1 MRNRREQGMALI
13 TALLV
18 LLLISSMIVGM
29 SFLVLTD
36 QKLGGNNA
44 DRQKAFYGAEA
55 GMESLT
61 TALQDGF
68 SNNYALSAAD
78 ITNIVAN
85 TQTTTTNLPGM
96 QFLNPDGTNG
106 FMINFTADTSAN
118 NLGNPTAVSHTI
130 LSGTYA
136 GLIGLLTPYTLQVTS
151 RTPMGSEVRLQRT
164 VQTVAIPVFQFGI
177 FSDTDLS
184 YFAGPN
190 FDFGGRVHTNGNLWL
205 AEGDNATLT
214 MRDKVT
220 AVGEVVRTNLENGW
234 PLTTAYNG
242 TISITE
248 NPGSGPFANLGQNQ
262 GSTTGTSWFGNIAGT
277 QETAFQTVS
286 NTYNGNLGN
295 GATGVKALDLT
306 IATPAIGG
314 TAIDMLRLPQPG
326 ELVANP
332 GKLKERY
339 YSQASLRIMLSDYD
353 ANGTCANS
361 DLVGLDYA
369 SPNTPNTP
377 VDLASLAWD
386 TTAPNPAAGLAPVGQ
401 VPKAAWLAN
410 QGVTVF
416 PLPVSDAQG
425 GAAGYKTADG
435 YWVQKWFPIETGCIK
450 IDYQTKAGLVWVD
463 VTQQILNLGFTGR
476 NLNQQTKAVMSIAA
490 NQVPNRLALP
500 PAQIA
505 PSGCGDPSPSA
516 VIRLARVRDN
526 PASANGA
533 GGCGFPYVARG
544 TDYVPNVLYDTRE
557 GILRDDPLP
566 VVAITSPTGQA
577 TLAGAMHYVELDV
590 NNLDNWFKGAGAVAN
605 NTTGYTVYFSDRRGD
620 RKDPN
625 PPASVG
631 VGPRKTG
638 AFGYDD
644 IVNPNDANSCPDNVL
659 QGAEDFESD
668 FVHGTDLNPPAGPKN
683 YDQFFPTDNNV
694 APNNPMLWTVNNT
707 AMQVPNLFT
716 SPAVP
721 GTTVIQNHPKCAG
734 PAPKGNAWPYAA
746 ALNVGDLRLNPPVY
760 FRRALKVVNGGTISL
775 GVCDGVACGLSIV
788 SENPVYVQGDYN
800 AGANG
805 NFATPFVAAAV
816 MGDAVTFLSNNW
828 NDVNSFAFPYG
839 SLNAAGAA
847 SITNG
852 GRNATTTTYRM
863 AIVGGK
869 TIPFKQPPAGTGGAA
884 NGKSD
889 FGTDGGVHNFL
900 RYLENWGGQTLWYKG
915 SIVALFYSHQAAG
928 TFKCCNTV
936 YSPPTRG
943 YSFQTE
949 FLTPSLLPPR
959 TPMFRDI
966 NTLGF
971 TQLILSTEG
980 VD

>member
-61 TALQDGF
+61 TALQDSF

-78 ITNIVAN
+78 ITTITNS
-85 TQTTTTNLPGM
+85 TFSTTTNVP
-96 QFLNPDGTNG
+96 QVQYLNPDGTNG
-106 FMINFTADTSAN
+106 FAITFTPDTAAS
-118 NLGNPTAVSHTI
+118 NLGNPAAQNHTI

-136 GLIGLLTPYTLQVTS
+136 GLVGLLTPYTLQVTS
-151 RTPMGSEVRLQRT
+151 RTMGGSEVRLQRT

-184 YFAGPN
+184 FFAGPN

-205 AEGDNATLT
+205 AEGDGSTLT

-234 PLTTAYNG
+234 PLATSYNG
-242 TISITE
+242 TVSITKS
-248 NPGSGPFANLGQNQ
+248 PGSGNFGTLGQGQ

-277 QETAFQTVS
+277 QENAFQIVS
-286 NTYNGNLGN
+286 NNYNGNVGD
-295 GATGVKALDLT
+295 GFTGVKALDLT

-326 ELVANP
+326 EFAANP

-339 YSQASLRIMLSDYD
+339 YSQASLRIMLSDYGPS
-353 ANGTCANS
+353 GTCADS

-369 SPNTPNTP
+369 SPNPP
-377 VDLASLAWD
+377 VDLTALAWD
-386 TTAPNPAAGLAPVGQ
+386 ISGPGTDGLGRVSKVG
-401 VPKAAWLAN
+401 PGIALAN
-410 QGVTVF
+410 QGVSTF
-416 PLPVSDAQG
+416 PLPVSDAQ
-425 GAAGYKTADG
+425 AATYGNPDKDG
-435 YWVQKWFPIETGCIK
+435 YWVKQWYPIETGCIK

-463 VTQQILNLGFTGR
+463 VTQQILNFGFTGR
-476 NLNQQTKAVMSIAA
+476 NLNSQTAAVMSVAT
-490 NQVPNRLALP
+490 NKVPNRLGLP
-500 PAQIA
+500 AAQLGA
-505 PSGCGDPSPSA
+505 SACADPSQNA
-516 VIRLARVRDN
+516 IIRLARVRDN
-526 PASANGA
+526 PASANNV
-533 GGCGFPYVARG
+533 GGCGAPYSLRG

-557 GILRDDPLP
+557 GILRDDAL
-566 VVAITSPTGQA
+566 AATQL
-577 TLAGAMHYVELDV
+577 TLAGAMHYIELDV
-590 NNLDNWFKGAGAVAN
+590 NNLDRWFTGALAGSGTLAN

-620 RKDPN
+620 RKDPA

-631 VGPRKTG
+631 VGARKTG
-638 AFGYDD
+638 AWGFDD
-644 IVNPNDANSCPDNVL
+644 IVNRNDNNSCPDNAL
-659 QGAEDFESD
+659 DGAEDFESD
-668 FVHGTDLNPPAGPKN
+668 FTHGTDLNPPPTPRL
-683 YDQFFPTDNNV
+683 YDKFFPNDAVNV
-694 APNNPMLWTVNNT
+694 LPNNPTLWTVTNLKTPLQINGIFVPTT
-707 AMQVPNLFT
+707 AT
-716 SPAVP
+716 SP
-721 GTTVIQNHPKCAG
+721 IQNHPKCGAQ
-734 PAPKGNAWPYAA
+734 GNVWPYAV
-746 ALNVGDLRLNPPVY
+746 ALNSGDLRLNPPVY
-760 FRRALKVVNGGTISL
+760 FRRALKVVNGSTISL

-788 SENPVYVQGDYN
+788 AENPVYVQGDYN

-816 MGDAVTFLSNNW
+816 MGDAVTLLSKNW
-828 NDVNSFAFPYG
+828 NDVNSFAFPYTLG
-839 SLNAAGAA
+839 SRAAA
-847 SITNG
+847 
-852 GRNATTTTYRM
+852 TTTYRT

-869 TIPFKQPPAGTGGAA
+869 TIPFKQPPGGTIGQ
-884 NGKSD
+884 D

-900 RYLENWGGQTLWYKG
+900 RYLENWGGQTLFYKG

-966 NTLGF
+966 NTIGF
-971 TQLILSTEG
+971 TQLILPTQ
-980 VD
+980 

>member
-1 MRNRREQGMALI
+1 MALI

-44 DRQKAFYGAEA
+44 DRQRAFYGAEA

-61 TALQDGF
+61 TSLQDAF

-78 ITNIVAN
+78 VTNIVAN
-85 TQTTTTNLPGM
+85 TQTTTTNIP
-96 QFLNPDGTNG
+96 QIQYLNRDGSNG
-106 FMINFTADTSAN
+106 FMINFTQDTAPT
-118 NLGNPTAVSHTI
+118 NLGNPAAVNHTI

-151 RTPMGSEVRLQRT
+151 RTALGSEARLQRT

-205 AEGDNATLT
+205 AEGDGSTLT

-234 PLTTAYNG
+234 PLTTSYNG
-242 TISITE
+242 TVSITK
-248 NPGSGPFANLGQNQ
+248 NPGSGPLVALGQNQ
-262 GSTTGTSWFGNIAGT
+262 GSTTGQSYFGSIAGT
-277 QETAFQTVS
+277 QEMTFQTVS
-286 NTYNGNLGN
+286 NSYNGNLAN
-295 GATGVKALDLT
+295 GATGVKTLDLT

-326 ELVANP
+326 EFAANP

-353 ANGTCANS
+353 ANGGCANS

-369 SPNTPNTP
+369 SANPPT
-377 VDLASLAWD
+377 DLASLAWD
-386 TTAPNPAAGLAPVGQ
+386 NTAPAKDGLGSVGSAGP
-401 VPKAAWLAN
+401 AWLAN
-410 QGVTVF
+410 QGASVF
-416 PLPVSDAQG
+416 PLPVSDAQ
-425 GAAGYKTADG
+425 AVTYTNPDTDG
-435 YWVQKWFPIETGCIK
+435 YWVKHWYPIETGCIK
-450 IDYQTKAGLVWVD
+450 IDYQTKAGLAWVD

-476 NLNQQTKAVMSIAA
+476 NLNPQTAAIMTIAT
-490 NQVPNRLALP
+490 NKVPNRLALP
-500 PAQIA
+500 AAQIGPN
-505 PSGCGDPSPSA
+505 PSGCGNPSPNA
-516 VIRLARVRDN
+516 IIRLARVRDN
-526 PASANGA
+526 PSSANNV
-533 GGCGFPYVARG
+533 GGCGAPYTIRG

-557 GILRDDPLP
+557 AILRDDAMAATQL
-566 VVAITSPTGQA
+566 
-577 TLAGAMHYVELDV
+577 TLAGAMHYIELDV

-620 RKDPN
+620 RKDPT

-631 VGPRKTG
+631 VGALKTG
-638 AFGYDD
+638 AWGYDD

-683 YDQFFPTDNNV
+683 YDQFFPTDVNV
-694 APNNPMLWTVNNT
+694 APNNPTLWTVTGLKTPLQLNGIF
-707 AMQVPNLFT
+707 V
-716 SPAVP
+716 SPAVAASA
-721 GTTVIQNHPKCAG
+721 IQNHPKCAG
-734 PAPKGNAWPYAA
+734 PLAKGNAWPYAT
-746 ALNVGDLRLNPPVY
+746 ALNAGDLRLNPPVY

-775 GVCDGVACGLSIV
+775 GACDGVACGLSIV

-816 MGDAVTFLSNNW
+816 QGDAVTFLSNNW
-828 NDVNSFAFPYG
+828 NDVNSFAFPYALG
-839 SLNAAGAA
+839 S
-847 SITNG
+847 
-852 GRNATTTTYRM
+852 RNAVTTTYRM

-869 TIPFKQPPAGTGGAA
+869 TIPFKQPPAGTGGLA

-971 TQLILSTEG
+971 TQLILPTEG
-980 VD
+980 TN

>member
-1 MRNRREQGMALI
+1 MALI

-61 TALQDGF
+61 TSLQDGF

-78 ITNIVAN
+78 ITTIVAN

-106 FMINFTADTSAN
+106 FMINFTPDTSAN

-205 AEGDNATLT
+205 AEGDGATLT

-242 TISITE
+242 TVSITE

-314 TAIDMLRLPQPG
+314 TAIDMLRLPQLG
-326 ELVANP
+326 ELAANP

-339 YSQASLRIMLSDYD
+339 YSQASLRIMLSDYGPGGD
-353 ANGTCANS
+353 CTDS

-369 SPNTPNTP
+369 SVNPPI
-377 VDLASLAWD
+377 DLASLAWD
-386 TTAPNPAAGLAPVGQ
+386 ATSTKANGLGPVG
-401 VPKAAWLAN
+401 PAPTANWLAN
-410 QGVTVF
+410 KGVTVF
-416 PLPVSDAQG
+416 PLPVSAAQS
-425 GAAGYKTADG
+425 AAGPPVYTATDG
-435 YWVQKWFPIETGCIK
+435 YWVQKWFPTETGCIK
-450 IDYQTKAGLVWVD
+450 IDYQTKAGLVWND
-463 VTQQILNLGFTGR
+463 VTQQILNFGFTGR
-476 NLNQQTKAVMSIAA
+476 NLNPQTAA
-490 NQVPNRLALP
+490 TMTAKNVAGAFINRVPNRVALP
-500 PAQIA
+500 AAQTG
-505 PSGCGDPSPSA
+505 PSACGDPSPNA
-516 VIRLARVRDN
+516 IIRLARVRDN
-526 PASANGA
+526 PSSANAA
-533 GGCGFPYVARG
+533 GGCGAPYTTNG

-557 GILRDDPLP
+557 SILRDDAL
-566 VVAITSPTGQA
+566 ATNATNPTGQA
-577 TLAGAMHYVELDV
+577 TLAGAMYYVELDV
-590 NNLDNWFKGAGAVAN
+590 NNLDNWFKGTGAVAN

-631 VGPRKTG
+631 VGARKTG
-638 AFGYDD
+638 AWGYDD
-644 IVNPNDANSCPDNVL
+644 IVNPNDANSCPDGVL

-668 FVHGTDLNPPAGPKN
+668 FVHGSDLNPPAGPKL
-683 YDQFFPTDNNV
+683 YDQFFPTDNQV
-694 APNNPMLWTVNNT
+694 APNNPTLWTVT
-707 AMQVPNLFT
+707 LGKTPIQLTGIFA
-716 SPAVP
+716 SPAVV
-721 GTTVIQNHPKCAG
+721 GTSAIQNHPKCAG
-734 PAPKGNAWPYAA
+734 PAGKGNGWPYAA

-775 GVCDGVACGLSIV
+775 GVCDGVACGLSVV

-805 NFATPFVAAAV
+805 NFGTAFVAAAV

-839 SLNAAGAA
+839 SLNAGAA

-869 TIPFKQPPAGTGGAA
+869 TIPFKQPPAGTGGLA

-900 RYLENWGGQTLWYKG
+900 RYLENWANQSLWYKG
-915 SIVALFYSHQAAG
+915 SIVALFYSHQGAG

-936 YSPPTRG
+936 YSPPTRQ

>member
-1 MRNRREQGMALI
+1 MRNRHEQGMALI

-44 DRQKAFYGAEA
+44 DRQRAFYGAEA

-61 TALQDGF
+61 TSLQDSF
-68 SNNYALSAAD
+68 SNNYALSAND
-78 ITNIVAN
+78 IANIVAN

-106 FMINFTADTSAN
+106 FSINFTADTSAN
-118 NLGNPTAVSHTI
+118 NLGNPAATNHTI

-136 GLIGLLTPYTLQVTS
+136 GLVGLLTPYTLQVTS
-151 RTPMGSEVRLQRT
+151 RTPFGSEVRLQRT

-205 AEGDNATLT
+205 AEGDGATLT

-248 NPGSGPFANLGQNQ
+248 NPGSGPFLALAQNQ
-262 GSTTGTSWFGNIAGT
+262 GSTTGTSFFGSIGGT

-326 ELVANP
+326 ELAANP

-353 ANGTCANS
+353 ANGSCANS

-369 SPNTPNTP
+369 SPNPP
-377 VDLASLAWD
+377 VDLATLAWD
-386 TTAPNPAAGLAPVGQ
+386 TTAPAADGKGSVTVAPAAG
-401 VPKAAWLAN
+401 WLAN
-410 QGVTVF
+410 LGATVF
-416 PLPVSDAQG
+416 PLPVSGAQ
-425 GAAGYKTADG
+425 AAGYTASDG
-435 YWVQKWFPIETGCIK
+435 YWVKKWYPIETGCIK
-450 IDYQTKAGLVWVD
+450 IDYQTKAGLVWAD

-476 NLNQQTKAVMSIAA
+476 NLNQQTKATMSAIPG
-490 NQVPNRLALP
+490 NQNFKEVPLP
-500 PAQIA
+500 GAQVA
-505 PSGCGDPSPSA
+505 PSACADPSKNA
-516 VIRLARVRDN
+516 IIRLARVRDN
-526 PASANGA
+526 PSTAVNA
-533 GGCGFPYVARG
+533 GGCGAPYSQRG
-544 TDYVPNVLYDTRE
+544 VDYVPNVLYDTRE
-557 GILRDDPLP
+557 AILRDDAL
-566 VVAITSPTGQA
+566 AATQL
-577 TLAGAMHYVELDV
+577 TLAGAMHYIELDV

-620 RKDPN
+620 RVDPA
-625 PPASVG
+625 PPTSVG
-631 VGPRKTG
+631 VGARKTG
-638 AFGYDD
+638 AWGYDD
-644 IVNPNDANSCPDNVL
+644 IVNPNDNNSCPDNVL

-668 FVHGTDLNPPAGPKN
+668 FLHGTDLNPPAGPKN
-683 YDQFFPTDNNV
+683 YDQFFPTDANV
-694 APNNPMLWTVNNT
+694 APSNPTLWTVSGLKT
-707 AMQVPNLFT
+707 ALQLNGIFV
-716 SPAVP
+716 SPAVV
-721 GTTVIQNHPKCAG
+721 GSALQNHPKCAG
-734 PAPKGNAWPYAA
+734 PLGKGNAWPYAT
-746 ALNVGDLRLNPPVY
+746 ALNANDLRENPPVY

-788 SENPVYVQGDYN
+788 AENPVYVQGDYN
-800 AGANG
+800 AGVNG

-816 MGDAVTFLSNNW
+816 MGDAVTLLSDNW
-828 NDVNSFAFPYG
+828 NDVNSFAFPYALG
-839 SLNAAGAA
+839 S
-847 SITNG
+847 
-852 GRNATTTTYRM
+852 RNALTTTYR
-863 AIVGGK
+863 AAVVGGK
-869 TIPFKQPPAGTGGAA
+869 TIPFKQPPGGTGGLA

-971 TQLILSTEG
+971 TQLILQTEG

>member
-1 MRNRREQGMALI
+1 MRNRREQGMALV

-44 DRQKAFYGAEA
+44 DRQQAFYGAEA

-61 TALQDGF
+61 TSLQDAF
-68 SNNYALSAAD
+68 ANNYALSAAD
-78 ITNIVAN
+78 ITTIVSN

-106 FMINFTADTSAN
+106 FMINFTPDTAAS
-118 NLGNPTAVSHTI
+118 NLGNPTAVNHTI

-136 GLIGLLTPYTLQVTS
+136 GLVGLLTPYTLQVTS
-151 RTPMGSEVRLQRT
+151 RTPFGSEVRLQRT

-184 YFAGPN
+184 FFAGPN

-205 AEGDNATLT
+205 AEGDGSTLT

-242 TISITE
+242 AVSITK
-248 NPGSGPFANLGQNQ
+248 NPGSGPFNALAQGQ

-277 QETAFQTVS
+277 QEPAFQIVS
-286 NTYNGNLGN
+286 NSYNGNVGD
-295 GATGVKALDLT
+295 GATGVKTLDLT

-314 TAIDMLRLPQPG
+314 TAIDMLRLPQQG
-326 ELVANP
+326 EFAANP

-339 YSQASLRIMLSDYD
+339 YSQASLRVMLSDYGAD
-353 ANGTCANS
+353 GTCATS
-361 DLVGLDYA
+361 DLNFLDYA
-369 SPNTPNTP
+369 SPNAAGDP

-386 TTAPNPAAGLAPVGQ
+386 NTSPNGAGVGPVGK
-401 VPKAAWLAN
+401 VPTAAWLAN
-410 QGVTVF
+410 KGVSVF

-425 GAAGYKTADG
+425 GGAGYKPADG

-476 NLNQQTKAVMSIAA
+476 NLNSQTPATMAIAG
-490 NQVPNRLALP
+490 NKVPNRLGLP
-500 PAQIA
+500 GGQIGA
-505 PSGCGDPSPSA
+505 SACADPSPNA
-516 VIRLARVRDN
+516 IIRLARVRDN
-526 PASANGA
+526 PSTANNV
-533 GGCGFPYVARG
+533 GGCGAPYSING

-557 GILRDDPLP
+557 AILRDDALAATQLP
-566 VVAITSPTGQA
+566 
-577 TLAGAMHYVELDV
+577 LAGAMHYVELDV
-590 NNLDNWFKGAGAVAN
+590 NNLDRWFTGALAGSGGLAN

-620 RKDPN
+620 RVDPA
-625 PPASVG
+625 PPPSVG
-631 VGPRKTG
+631 VGAKKSG
-638 AFGYDD
+638 AWGYDD
-644 IVNPNDANSCPDNVL
+644 IVNPNDSNSCPDGVL

-668 FVHGTDLNPPAGPKN
+668 FTHGTDLNPPPVARI
-683 YDQFFPTDNNV
+683 YDTGFPSDPTV
-694 APNNPMLWTVNNT
+694 LLNNPTLWTVSAAKTPIWIN
-707 AMQVPNLFT
+707 A
-716 SPAVP
+716 
-721 GTTVIQNHPKCAG
+721 GTLAFGVGATNPIQNSPKCGA
-734 PAPKGNAWPYAA
+734 KGNNWPYAI
-746 ALNVGDLRLNPPVY
+746 ALNSGDLRLNPPVY
-760 FRRALKVVNGGTISL
+760 FRRALKLVNGSTISL
-775 GVCDGVACGLSIV
+775 GVCDGVSCGLSVV

-816 MGDAVTFLSNNW
+816 MGDAVTLLSKSW
-828 NDVNSFAFPYG
+828 NDVNSFAFPYALG
-839 SLNAAGAA
+839 SRAAA
-847 SITNG
+847 
-852 GRNATTTTYRM
+852 TTTYRT

-869 TIPFKQPPAGTGGAA
+869 TIPFKQPTTGTVGQ
-884 NGKSD
+884 D

-928 TFKCCNTV
+928 SFKCCNTV
-936 YSPPTRG
+936 YSPPSRG